1 MIILMKETGITTVED
16 LALRLSN
23 TRVQL
28 ELMQGDVRSNNQV
41 IHDIDDFFA
50 AIEDYRELA
59 PLQDQL
65 AQFRSN
71 WTRFISKA
79 GAKPSRPNTPMN

>member
-59 PLQDQL
+59 PLQD
-65 AQFRSN
+65 
-71 WTRFISKA
+71 
-79 GAKPSRPNTPMN
+79 

>member
-1 MIILMKETGITTVED
+1 MQ
-16 LALRLSN
+16 RN

-28 ELMQGDVRSNNQV
+28 ELMQGDVRANNQV
-41 IHDIDDFFA
+41 IRDIDDFFA

-65 AQFRSN
+65 DKIHFKGRREAFQAEHADELKRL
-71 WTRFISKA
+71 RKA
-79 GAKPSRPNTPMN
+79 A